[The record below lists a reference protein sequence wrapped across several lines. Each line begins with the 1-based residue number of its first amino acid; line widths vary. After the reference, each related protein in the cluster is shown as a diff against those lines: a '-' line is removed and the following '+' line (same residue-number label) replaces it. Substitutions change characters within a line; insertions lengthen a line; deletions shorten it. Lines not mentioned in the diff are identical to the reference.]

1 MIPNSYRFAMDD
13 DYDRIKVKCPPKVR
27 KFQTQASRQSDI
39 TLLQA
44 GDITK
49 TDILQK
55 GKQVEEFYKT
65 E

>member
-1 MIPNSYRFAMDD
+1 MDD
-13 DYDRIKVKCPPKVR
+13 DYDRIKIKCPPKVR

-55 GKQVEEFYKT
+55 GKQVEEFYKA